1 MKYKLD
7 VNSILWKGVVGGRGV
22 GGVGEVVALWSCGGL
37 SSVLLLD
44 GAALC
49 GWGVGPSGLVAGF
62 LPRGTEMRV

>member
-1 MKYKLD
+1 M
-7 VNSILWKGVVGGRGV
+7 VGGRGV